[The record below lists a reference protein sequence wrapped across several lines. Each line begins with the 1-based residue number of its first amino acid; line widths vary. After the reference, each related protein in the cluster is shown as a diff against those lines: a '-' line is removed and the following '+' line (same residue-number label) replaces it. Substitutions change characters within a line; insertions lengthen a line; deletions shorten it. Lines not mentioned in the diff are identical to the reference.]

1 MDNVQRESYGGLGG
15 IGGTGAS
22 GIKLQRSFKATY
34 HTWEYEDC
42 SHEFHCS
49 GAGSGRK
56 YENYQEIINDDP
68 CPDQNTNNNGNNG
81 KPGTNWIPPSEMIT
95 HY

>member
-1 MDNVQRESYGGLGG
+1 MDNVQRESFGGSGG
-15 IGGTGAS
+15 IGGNGAS

-42 SHEFHCS
+42 NGFFYCSHD
-49 GAGSGRK
+49 GSGQI
-56 YENYQEIINDDP
+56 YENYQEINNDQP

-81 KPGTNWIPPSEMIT
+81 KPGTNWTPTS
-95 HY
+95 